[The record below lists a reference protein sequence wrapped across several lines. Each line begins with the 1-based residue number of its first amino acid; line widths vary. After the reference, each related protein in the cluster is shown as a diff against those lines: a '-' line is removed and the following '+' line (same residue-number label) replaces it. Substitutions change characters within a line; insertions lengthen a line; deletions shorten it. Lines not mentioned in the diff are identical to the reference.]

1 MKINKLEK
9 DETGKVVNIDIE
21 MSDEESAF
29 FIGFA
34 FNNLMQQGIIRINEQ
49 NDLTFDIEKMDK
61 VIEKTENTVVV
72 ADAPKVP
79 QHGPVGVAP
88 DLQ

>member
-34 FNNLMQQGIIRINEQ
+34 FNSLMQQGILRINEL
-49 NDLTFDIEKMDK
+49 NEVAFDQKAMEELPPKKEDTSERSK
-61 VIEKTENTVVV
+61 DTVV
-72 ADAPKVP
+72 A
-79 QHGPVGVAP
+79 
-88 DLQ
+88 